1 MTVKIKRNTGWLGIA
16 TSIKIILNGEKVA
29 KVSENS
35 QVEVILPDEKSY
47 LKIRHSGVKSN
58 EIEVKDGD
66 VIEIKRRRWYTWSFI
81 LFLIAMILPSFVF
94 DPSNRIKVILL
105 IGIPY
110 SISLYVIEGY
120 RLYIINES

>member
-35 QVEVILPDEKSY
+35 QVEVILPDKKSY